1 MPHDKPLQPDLRS
14 GNEDMHVGEGSRDD
28 IQEAGR
34 AGDLVRGGAAV
45 MSGEWTGWERHE
57 SGPADAVQAALLLP
71 GGMCTAVQYE
81 ELMAEPALAGVRMV
95 AVTVPGMGGTPAPQ
109 DLSIENLARLAA
121 QCAADLGCD
130 VVVGFSMGANIA
142 LEMAASGAFRGPLV
156 LLAPSFSRA
165 DEAVFF
171 RLLDRLA
178 RVLGYLPFAA
188 LLKMMGPAMK
198 RMPLPPDRREVLAAE
213 FRRNDPRIVRR
224 GVHCYFQYLDRH
236 GSVASRLCEAD
247 VPAWVVHGERGDGG
261 ITDDERRTLE
271 ACPRIRVI
279 TLPGASYF
287 TPNEEP
293 ALVAKLVVEA
303 LDRVRGNQEEQRS
316 EHREGAR
323 D

>member
-1 MPHDKPLQPDLRS
+1 
-14 GNEDMHVGEGSRDD
+14 
-28 IQEAGR
+28 
-34 AGDLVRGGAAV
+34 
-45 MSGEWTGWERHE
+45 MSGEWTGWDRRE
-57 SGPADAVQAALLLP
+57 SGPDDAEHAALLLP

-81 ELMAEPALAGVRMV
+81 ELMAEPALAGVRMI
-95 AVTVPGMGGTPAPQ
+95 AVTVPGMGGTPAPE
-109 DLSIENLARLAA
+109 DLTIENFARLAA

-156 LLAPSFSRA
+156 LLAPSFSRR

-171 RLLDRLA
+171 RLLERLA
-178 RVLGYLPFAA
+178 RVLGHLPFTAM
-188 LLKMMGPAMK
+188 LKMMGPMVK
-198 RMPLPPDRREVLAAE
+198 QMPLPPARRETLAAE
-213 FRRNDPRIVRR
+213 FRKNDPRVIRR

-271 ACPRIRVI
+271 ACRQIRVI
-279 TLPGASYF
+279 TLPGASWF

-303 LDRVRGNQEEQRS
+303 LDPVHGDQEEQRS
-316 EHREGAR
+316 GHG
-323 D
+323 DG

>member
-1 MPHDKPLQPDLRS
+1 
-14 GNEDMHVGEGSRDD
+14 
-28 IQEAGR
+28 
-34 AGDLVRGGAAV
+34 
-45 MSGEWTGWERHE
+45 MSGEWTGWDRRE
-57 SGPADAVQAALLLP
+57 SGPDDAEHAALLLP

-81 ELMAEPALAGVRMV
+81 ELMAEPALAGVRMI
-95 AVTVPGMGGTPAPQ
+95 AVTVPGMGGTPAPE
-109 DLSIENLARLAA
+109 DLTIENFARLAA

-156 LLAPSFSRA
+156 LLAPSFSRR

-171 RLLDRLA
+171 RLLERLA
-178 RVLGYLPFAA
+178 RVLGHLPFTAM
-188 LLKMMGPAMK
+188 LKMMGPMMK
-198 RMPLPPDRREVLAAE
+198 QMPLPPARRETLAAE
-213 FRRNDPRIVRR
+213 FRKNDPRVIRR

-271 ACPRIRVI
+271 ACRQIRVI
-279 TLPGASYF
+279 TLPGASWF

-303 LDRVRGNQEEQRS
+303 LDPVHGDQEEQRS
-316 EHREGAR
+316 GHG
-323 D
+323 DG

>member
-1 MPHDKPLQPDLRS
+1 MTRRCSPIYVLAMRICTSMKGAEMTFRTP
-14 GNEDMHVGEGSRDD
+14 VGRG
-28 IQEAGR
+28 A
-34 AGDLVRGGAAV
+34 LVRDGAAV
-45 MSGEWTGWERHE
+45 VSGEWTGWERRE
-57 SGPADAVQAALLLP
+57 SGPGDEAQAALLLP

-81 ELMAEPALAGVRMV
+81 ELMAEPALAGVRTI
-95 AVTVPGMGGTPAPQ
+95 AVTLPGMGGTPAPK

-130 VVVGFSMGANIA
+130 IVVGFSMGANIA
-142 LEMAASGAFRGPLV
+142 LEMAASGAFCGPLV

-165 DEAVFF
+165 DEAGFF

-178 RVLGYLPFAA
+178 RVLGHLPFAA

-224 GVHCYFQYLDRH
+224 AVHCYFQYLDRH

-261 ITDDERRTLE
+261 ITEDERRTLE
-271 ACPRIRVI
+271 ASPRIRVI
-279 TLPGASYF
+279 TIPGASYF

-293 ALVAKLVVEA
+293 ALVAKLLLEA
-303 LDRVRGNQEEQRS
+303 LDQVDSDQQQPRV
-316 EHREGAR
+316 EHRDG
-323 D
+323 